1 MSYAEKSEKNKQ
13 PWKIYATIDPQE
25 FQTIE
30 RYIKC
35 RDWANPI
42 EDEYVFYE
50 PSLMFQYVLKF
61 YNIQTYTDQE
71 S

>member
-1 MSYAEKSEKNKQ
+1 MSYAEKSEMSSWPLKV
-13 PWKIYATIDPQE
+13 YATIDPKT
-25 FQTIE
+25 FQRIE

-35 RDWANPI
+35 KDWANPI

-61 YNIQTYTDQE
+61 YNISVYWE
-71 S
+71 AE